1 MFLSVIVIA
10 RDGEWTPSNGTI
22 YGVFLACVLLHGVL
36 ASTMSKIMGKLQT
49 VFVVMN
55 LVLIFATII
64 ALPIGKSSGR
74 NDGSYIFA
82 TTANLTTWPTG
93 WAFFLAWLSPIW
105 TVGSFD
111 SCVHMSEEAANATK
125 AVPWGI
131 IHSAGSCWLLG
142 FVLMIVIAACM
153 STDLE
158 SILGSSFGQP
168 MAQVTFHPSLPFIF
182 CCKVE
187 LISYFQFNRSTTTPS
202 AKMAPWASCPFSW
215 LYNSSWVFP
224 YLSPPAANP
233 GPSPVMAHFH
243 SPHCSATYQRHS
255 GTFRCALFGAVCSLL
270 LLWACCL

>member
-131 IHSAGSCWLLG
+131 IYSAGSCWLLG

-202 AKMAPWASCPFSW
+202 AKMAPWASCPFS
-215 LYNSSWVFP
+215 
-224 YLSPPAANP
+224 
-233 GPSPVMAHFH
+233 
-243 SPHCSATYQRHS
+243 
-255 GTFRCALFGAVCSLL
+255 
-270 LLWACCL
+270 